1 MLTSVR
7 GLLAATLLAGSAMAA
22 TPALAQ
28 EKPDPSKAIIVTG
41 SGQEETVAPTG
52 PGDTSHRPTGIAA
65 RDETDPPAEFTITGY
80 AALVSDYRFRGLSQS
95 AGDPAIQGSI
105 NINHS
110 SGFYVGTWAS
120 SIEFKNLGPIPD
132 SVYGNLEVDVYGG
145 WTGTLGSAVTGDIGV
160 TYLMYPGGKVGK
172 ANIVEPYA
180 SLSTT
185 LGPVAGKVGVNYA
198 FKQESLNFNGGEK
211 DDNLYVYGDLS
222 AGIPNT
228 PVSLAGHIG
237 YTKGALS
244 PKFATGASA
253 DYAGGFDYSIGAT
266 FNITK
271 NLSVGGSYIAVDGNS
286 IDGYSDD
293 TVVGT
298 LKLSF

>member
-22 TPALAQ
+22 TPAFA
-28 EKPDPSKAIIVTG
+28 
-41 SGQEETVAPTG
+41 
-52 PGDTSHRPTGIAA
+52 
-65 RDETDPPAEFTITGY
+65 DEADPPSDFTITGN

-132 SVYGNLEVDVYGG
+132 SVYGNLEIDVYGG
-145 WTGTLGSAVTGDIGV
+145 WTGTVGGAITADVGLLYYI
-160 TYLMYPGGKVGK
+160 YPGGKVGK
-172 ANIVEPYA
+172 AEFFEPYA

-185 LGPVAGKVGVNYA
+185 LGPVTGKVGVNYA
-198 FKQESLNFNGGEK
+198 FKQEALNFDGGEN

-228 PVSLAGHIG
+228 PVSLAAHIG

-266 FNITK
+266 FNVTK
-271 NLSVGGSYIAVDGNS
+271 NLSVGASYVAVDGNS
-286 IDGYSDD
+286 IEGYSDD